1 MCQQDG
7 FVIRRKVFIKITITT
22 RVGMIIC
29 KNRMSMR
36 IVLRYRY
43 LMVYR
48 NDSITRFN
56 ERFINYGF
64 NKISYVETLR
74 RYEYRFV
81 LAGRVF
87 AFDLPH
93 LP

>member
-1 MCQQDG
+1 M
-7 FVIRRKVFIKITITT
+7 
-22 RVGMIIC
+22 
-29 KNRMSMR
+29 N
-36 IVLRYRY
+36 RY
-43 LMVYR
+43 LLVYR

-74 RYEYRFV
+74 RYEYRFI
-81 LAGRVF
+81 LAGKVF